1 VTIQSD
7 EHSGLCCSGSNHVRI
22 ASSSKT
28 FRGDGVHIMTAP
40 GQGTR
45 GRNRQVLIEF
55 ELHRERGSGSSSSRA
70 SAAP

>member
-1 VTIQSD
+1 
-7 EHSGLCCSGSNHVRI
+7 
-22 ASSSKT
+22 
-28 FRGDGVHIMTAP
+28 MTAP

-55 ELHRERGSGSSSSRA
+55 ELHWERGSGSNSSRA